1 MGLANKD
8 YCKKLHPKKEAL
20 LPWAGPKS
28 DADASCKRSNICGGA
43 VCLMWN
49 FDVFV
54 KSSISSRKG
63 CRISPCCLHF
73 KGKTA
78 GTSPPNKHQPHQ
90 PQPPP
95 SQKLPFHCCRFQF
108 SLHFEPRSEHGGLCQ
123 TGVLVASAKD
133 GEGRPVGRVEM
144 SNCERGTKN
153 HNLYQSF
160 HTFVKGAFTF
170 HQKNCERVTY
180 L

>member
-1 MGLANKD
+1 MFLSSHPSVQEKD
-8 YCKKLHPKKEAL
+8 VGFLHVA
-20 LPWAGPKS
+20 
-28 DADASCKRSNICGGA
+28 
-43 VCLMWN
+43 
-49 FDVFV
+49 
-54 KSSISSRKG
+54 SISRAKLPEPLPRTNTS
-63 CRISPCCLHF
+63 H
-73 KGKTA
+73 
-78 GTSPPNKHQPHQ
+78 TSPS
-90 PQPPP
+90 PPP

-170 HQKNCERVTY
+170 HQKNCERVNY